1 MDHPPFSHT
10 KTSVRL
16 GEIQTSPFNSN
27 HYNKS
32 LIFWKIFTQN
42 LRTINNSSTHSS
54 NKFKGII
61 MHSLYDIVDELNQ
74 FISVAEGFRWDASE
88 ILVEL
93 EDFANRLKEQAD
105 EMLEKMA
112 QEHGQ

>member
-1 MDHPPFSHT
+1 
-10 KTSVRL
+10 
-16 GEIQTSPFNSN
+16 
-27 HYNKS
+27 
-32 LIFWKIFTQN
+32 
-42 LRTINNSSTHSS
+42 
-54 NKFKGII
+54 

-74 FISVAEGFRWDASE
+74 FISVADGFRWDASE

-93 EDFANRLKEQAD
+93 EDFANRLKDQAD